1 MQKGKSTGIGI
12 YAFILIM
19 LPLLAINNAV
29 ANTSSMPK
37 KTLLQNTL
45 SFAKTPQQRLEALT
59 NLMDFSHQQEQ
70 ITYAKQLYQEALKND
85 NDYYKEAALTEL
97 LRYYVNNDI
106 KDTANFYLKEAKKV
120 LPKKASD
127 FLCTYMKTILDVRVV
142 FYTQGKAREKL
153 IKDYKIKEETDPN
166 LTALDKMSIN
176 YLLAINFTQRIDPG
190 NESALNSQIC
200 YYFKKVIKLSDNIPL
215 RYSYLFRLNPFNML
229 ALYSLTK
236 KEQVN
241 YAFRYLNMQKEYL
254 STDEMKKR
262 PYVTKRHLLNAYSL
276 LAMAVEELGKDM
288 ASQYF
293 KEFKWLMKEYPQD
306 DPMGEYNLFF
316 TSCNYYMKTKD
327 FRKAANYCDSI
338 IHYLKNG
345 PLSATLSDNVI
356 QILSDKTNCLDSLHD
371 YKGAYETYKQY
382 VFMLDS
388 ARVKNMQSKVNDL
401 EITKQVDQIAVEKKT
416 LELDLQK
423 SHTFLYLVLS
433 LLILSVAIAV
443 FVFFRLG
450 KIQSLYKHLQE
461 TNNLLDL
468 ARKKAEESEQMKN
481 SFIKN
486 MCHEVRTPL
495 NAINGFA
502 ELISDEGAST
512 EEKKEFSR
520 IIFANCN
527 DITSMMN
534 NVLVISEMDNSHSMF
549 NLTPTHLDIICQYEM
564 EKLKKLKAKAG
575 ILYSIEGD
583 RNNDLVLS
591 AQNQLSVI
599 ISHLLDNANKFTETG
614 EIILAYKHNETENKM
629 YVSISDTGCGIPIDK
644 KEWIFE
650 RFTKNN
656 DFIPGSGLGLY
667 MCKLIA
673 QHLDGSLTLDTT
685 YVGGARFILSLPLPK
700 DNH

>member
-1 MQKGKSTGIGI
+1 MQKQKGTGKGIGVFVLI
-12 YAFILIM
+12 ILLLGVGFVAYA
-19 LPLLAINNAV
+19 NGD
-29 ANTSSMPK
+29 
-37 KTLLQNTL
+37 KTEKIPLQNAL
-45 SFAKTPQQRLEALT
+45 SFAKTPSQRLEALT
-59 NLMDFSHQQEQ
+59 NLMDFTHQQEQ
-70 ITYAKQLYQEALKND
+70 VSYAKQLYQEALKND

-106 KDTANFYLKEAKKV
+106 KDSANIYLKEARRV
-120 LPKKASD
+120 LPKKAAD
-127 FLCTYMKTILDVRVV
+127 FLCTYMKTIMDVRVV
-142 FYTQGKAREKL
+142 FYTQGKEREKL
-153 IKDYKIKEETDPN
+153 IKDYKLKEETNPN

-176 YLLAINFTQRIDPG
+176 YVLAMNYTQRIEPG
-190 NESALNSQIC
+190 NENAWNSQIC

-215 RYSYLFRLNPFNML
+215 RYSYQFRLNPFNML
-229 ALYSLTK
+229 ALYSLTR

-254 STDEMKKR
+254 STSEMKKR
-262 PYVTKRHLLNAYSL
+262 PYVSKRHLLSAYSL
-276 LAMAVEELGKDM
+276 MAIAVEELGKDM

-293 KEFKWLMKEYPQD
+293 KEYNNLMKKYSQD
-306 DPMGEYNLFF
+306 DPMGEYNYYF

-338 IHYLKNG
+338 IHYLKYG

-382 VFMLDS
+382 VSLLDS
-388 ARVKNMQSKVNDL
+388 ARIKSMQTKVNDL
-401 EITKQVDQIAVEKKT
+401 EIKKQVDQIAVEKKA

-423 SHTFLYLVLS
+423 SHITLYMFMTLF
-433 LLILSVAIAV
+433 ILSVAVAV
-443 FVFFRLG
+443 YVFFKLG
-450 KIQSLYKHLQE
+450 KIKSLYKDLQD
-461 TNNLLDL
+461 TNDLLNK
-468 ARKKAEESEQMKN
+468 AQKRAEESEQMKN

-502 ELISDEGAST
+502 ELISDEGINT
-512 EEKKEFSR
+512 EEKKEFSK

-549 NLTPTHLDIICQYEM
+549 ELSPTHVDMVCQYEM
-564 EKLKKLKAKAG
+564 ETLKKLKAKAS

-583 RNNDLVLS
+583 KNNDLVLS

-599 ISHLLDNANKFTETG
+599 IAHLLDNANKFTETG
-614 EIILAYKHNETENKM
+614 EIILSYQHDEMEKRM
-629 YVSISDTGCGIPIDK
+629 LISISDTGCGIPADK
-644 KEWIFE
+644 SEWIFE

-656 DFIPGSGLGLY
+656 DFIPGSGLGLS

-673 QHLDGSLTLDTT
+673 QHLDGSLTLDKN
-685 YVGGARFILSLPLPK
+685 YKEGARFILSLPLPEK
-700 DNH
+700 